1 MGITIDRESRCVEWS
16 LLGRCTREPALME
29 SKCATSCTIQA
40 RCQNSSFTG
49 WSIGACDKAL
59 RCEIV
64 DKKPDCRA
72 RALRGECAAREG
84 AGVAWRRAA
93 TMAEVCFAS
102 CAEIDLDG
110 LLSAQRSE
118 ARVRAAPLI
127 DPATVHAGRF
137 ERCWLPGWPG
147 HNHYKQSLPT
157 RCAAPRTLPWQ
168 RRRVPAARQRAPLSD
183 ELTCPVDVARHTP
196 RVAARDRRVRLNA
209 PHTTHEV
216 RVQHVVA
223 SPRVRLL
230 HEFLTEAEAARL
242 LALAAPLFERS
253 PVRSVATDRRTSST
267 ATLGGRHAR
276 DWAVAAVRER
286 IAAFS
291 GYDLNMLE
299 PLQVV
304 RGRARVRVRARAR
317 ARVRVSRL

>member
-1 MGITIDRESRCVEWS
+1 M
-16 LLGRCTREPALME
+16 
-29 SKCATSCTIQA
+29 
-40 RCQNSSFTG
+40 
-49 WSIGACDKAL
+49 SIHTL
-59 RCEIV
+59 IST
-64 DKKPDCRA
+64 PTPTPN
-72 RALRGECAAREG
+72 LN
-84 AGVAWRRAA
+84 
-93 TMAEVCFAS
+93 
-102 CAEIDLDG
+102 L
-110 LLSAQRSE
+110 QRSE
-118 ARVRAAPLI
+118 GRVRAALLI
-127 DPATVHAGRF
+127 DPPTVHAGRF

-147 HNHYKQSLPT
+147 HNHYKLSLPT

-168 RRRVPAARQRAPLSD
+168 RRRVPAARQRAPLTD
-183 ELTCPVDVARHTP
+183 ELTCPVDVKRHTP

-209 PHTTHEV
+209 PHTAHEV

-230 HEFLTEAEAARL
+230 HEFLSEAEAARL

-267 ATLGGRHAR
+267 ATLGGRHSR

-291 GYDLNMLE
+291 GYDLSMLE

-304 RGRARVRVRARAR
+304 RYHPGEKYESHHDSFDLCDFAQRPRRHLTFLIYLNDLPGGGAGHTAFPRLNLQLEPKARAALVFNDVLDNGQDDERTEHSGNAPAAGVKYAINCWIR
-317 ARVRVSRL
+317 AGPVSSLGLG

>member
-1 MGITIDRESRCVEWS
+1 M
-16 LLGRCTREPALME
+16 
-29 SKCATSCTIQA
+29 
-40 RCQNSSFTG
+40 
-49 WSIGACDKAL
+49 
-59 RCEIV
+59 
-64 DKKPDCRA
+64 
-72 RALRGECAAREG
+72 
-84 AGVAWRRAA
+84 
-93 TMAEVCFAS
+93 
-102 CAEIDLDG
+102 
-110 LLSAQRSE
+110 
-118 ARVRAAPLI
+118 RAAPLI
-127 DPATVHAGRF
+127 DPPTVHAGRF

-147 HNHYKQSLPT
+147 HNHYKLSLPT

-168 RRRVPAARQRAPLSD
+168 RRRVPAARQRAPLTD
-183 ELTCPVDVARHTP
+183 ELTCPVDVKRHTP

-276 DWAVAAVRER
+276 DWAVAAVR
-286 IAAFS
+286 
-291 GYDLNMLE
+291 Y
-299 PLQVV
+299 
-304 RGRARVRVRARAR
+304 
-317 ARVRVSRL
+317 